1 MRRIR
6 ARRAIAKVLLA
17 NPNGITAVEII
28 DRLDPKISRQSIS
41 DARHVSNL
49 LRGAKGVKKTSKG
62 SSIVKKWRR
71 GDEALESNE
80 RSHYHAPS
88 TDATYRYRVALYEV
102 VDARA
107 LEEWVA

>member
-17 NPNGITAVEII
+17 NPNGITASEII
-28 DRLDPKISRQSIS
+28 DRLDPNITRQSIT

-62 SSIVKKWRR
+62 TAIVKTVENLNTNVRNL
-71 GDEALESNE
+71 GS
-80 RSHYHAPS
+80 SH
-88 TDATYRYRVALYEV
+88 YRVALYEV
-102 VDARA
+102 VDSKA
-107 LEEWVA
+107 LEAWVS